1 MLPSTGEGTEGERVA
16 KGVGNPAGQ
25 NEKDDLRN
33 TALFLRREIEMK
45 PTPTK
50 LLLGPRAGL
59 LILLLSAMIPEFAL
73 AQTSGE
79 AALASEDFSPRYSRR
94 VGGLF
99 FIPSGRIADPF
110 VTTHVRTATG
120 AGVASGY
127 QAIFRDTDGNP
138 QGKLEGDLAF
148 VALDFEYQQ
157 NLFGWSSARLAIQ
170 GNARTG
176 TSDQSLLATGLTA
189 IYGLQFQAKAQI
201 IRKQK
206 WLLTGLLDLSG
217 SNLFGI
223 SPYEFAKDV
232 VDSGLTKENSLILE
246 SETFRATVGL
256 GAAYAPAKWIGFT
269 LIPNLGVAEPFD
281 SKSVDKTVFRL
292 EATSTVD
299 FGQLSS
305 IPIGLLLTFQH
316 DSFPSA
322 GADIVDDIQSYGF
335 AIAYTGRDEFSISL
349 ESLNGTLKVEDA
361 ERNSLTK
368 QLLLN
373 IRYYF

>member
-1 MLPSTGEGTEGERVA
+1 
-16 KGVGNPAGQ
+16 
-25 NEKDDLRN
+25 
-33 TALFLRREIEMK
+33 MK
-45 PTPTK
+45 PYRMLITQQLLVGSLA
-50 LLLGPRAGL
+50 LLLG
-59 LILLLSAMIPEFAL
+59 AMIPEYAP
-73 AQTSGE
+73 AQSSGG
-79 AALASEDFSPRYSRR
+79 AALEPEDFSPRYSRR

-110 VTTHVRTATG
+110 VTTHVRTSTG
-120 AGVASGY
+120 AGVANGL
-127 QAIFRDTDGNP
+127 QTIFRDTDGTP
-138 QGKLEGDLAF
+138 QGTLEGDLAF

-170 GNARTG
+170 GNARAG
-176 TSDQSLLATGLTA
+176 TSDQSLLASGLTA

-223 SPYEFAKDV
+223 SPFEFAKGV
-232 VDSGLTKENSLILE
+232 VENGLTKENSLVME

-269 LIPNLGVAEPFD
+269 LIPNLGAAEPFG
-281 SKSVDKTVFRL
+281 SKSVDKTVFKL

-305 IPIGLLLTFQH
+305 IPIGLLLSFQH
-316 DSFPSA
+316 DSFPST
-322 GADIVDDIQSYGF
+322 GSDIVEDLQTYGF

-349 ESLNGTLKVEDA
+349 ESFNGTLKVEDA
-361 ERNSLTK
+361 ERNSVAK
-368 QLLLN
+368 QILLN